1 MELAVTHGF
10 VDKIG
15 RIQCVEIEIQRV
27 VPMFR
32 SGREEGRDTPE
43 RVTSVLGEGISW
55 QGKISGAGGVRIEGA
70 FDGEIEVRGLVVI
83 AERGRV
89 SCDHIRA
96 ETVIIAGSLKGDIT
110 AQKVQISST
119 GRVWGSVITKTFSTD
134 EGAFLKGQITMEDEI
149 ELGIGSVDDDLKVEE
164 KEEE

>member
-1 MELAVTHGF
+1 
-10 VDKIG
+10 
-15 RIQCVEIEIQRV
+15 
-27 VPMFR
+27 MFR

-55 QGKISGAGGVRIEGA
+55 QGKISGTGGIRIEGA
-70 FDGEIEVRGLVVI
+70 FDGDIEMRGLIVI

-89 SCDHIRA
+89 SCEHIQA

-110 AQKVQISST
+110 ARKVQIVST
-119 GRVWGSVITKTFSTD
+119 GRVWGSVVTTSFSTD

-149 ELGIGSVDDDLKVEE
+149 ELGFGIGGEVEE
-164 KEEE
+164 TVEEEQGED

>member
-1 MELAVTHGF
+1 
-10 VDKIG
+10 
-15 RIQCVEIEIQRV
+15 
-27 VPMFR
+27 MFR
-32 SGREEGRDTPE
+32 SSRDEGKDAPE

-89 SCDHIRA
+89 SCDHIKA

-110 AQKVQISST
+110 ARKVQISST
-119 GRVWGSVITKTFSTD
+119 GRVWGSVMTTSFSTD
-134 EGAFLKGQITMEDEI
+134 EGAFLKGQITMEEEI
-149 ELGIGSVDDDLKVEE
+149 DLGFGLGGEVPEVEE
-164 KEEE
+164 MEEEGDE

>member
-1 MELAVTHGF
+1 
-10 VDKIG
+10 
-15 RIQCVEIEIQRV
+15 
-27 VPMFR
+27 MFR

-55 QGKISGAGGVRIEGA
+55 QGKISGTGGIRIEGA
-70 FDGEIEVRGLVVI
+70 FDGDIEMRGLVVI

-89 SCDHIRA
+89 SCEHIQA

-110 AQKVQISST
+110 ARKVQIVST
-119 GRVWGSVITKTFSTD
+119 GRVWGSVVTTSFSTD

-149 ELGIGSVDDDLKVEE
+149 ELGFGIGGEVEE
-164 KEEE
+164 TVEEEQGED

>member
-1 MELAVTHGF
+1 
-10 VDKIG
+10 
-15 RIQCVEIEIQRV
+15 
-27 VPMFR
+27 MFR
-32 SGREEGRDTPE
+32 SSRDEGKNAPE

-89 SCDHIRA
+89 SCDHIKA

-110 AQKVQISST
+110 ARKVQISST
-119 GRVWGSVITKTFSTD
+119 GRVWGSVMTTSFSTD
-134 EGAFLKGQITMEDEI
+134 EGAFLKGQITMEEEI
-149 ELGIGSVDDDLKVEE
+149 DLGFGLGGEVQEVEE
-164 KEEE
+164 MEEEGDE

>member
-1 MELAVTHGF
+1 
-10 VDKIG
+10 
-15 RIQCVEIEIQRV
+15 
-27 VPMFR
+27 MFR
-32 SGREEGRDTPE
+32 SGRDEGRDKPE
-43 RVTSVLGEGISW
+43 RVTSVLGEEISW
-55 QGKISGAGGVRIEGA
+55 QGKISGVGGVRIEGA

-119 GRVWGSVITKTFSTD
+119 GRVWGSVVAKTFSTD
-134 EGAFLKGQITMEDEI
+134 EGAFLKGQITMEEDLDLGFGSASEDLVINEQEDERD
-149 ELGIGSVDDDLKVEE
+149 E
-164 KEEE
+164 